1 MTDASGRGII
11 AALPALN
18 EEDHVGSL
26 VLKARKYAA
35 EVIVLDD
42 GSTDGTAE
50 IARLAGATVIR
61 HPANRG
67 KGAAVRTILSAIQD
81 RVPRVLVL
89 LDADGQHNPD
99 EIPLL
104 AGAVLNDGYDLVVG
118 TRRGQR
124 SKTPFYRRI
133 GQNVLS
139 FSTSVASR
147 GSRVKDSESGFRALS
162 PRAIREIELTEE
174 GFAIE
179 TEMIVKAA
187 EKGWKI
193 TEVPISTIYTRDGS
207 TQNPVRHGMGVLGR
221 IVNMISERRPLL
233 FFGLTATVLCG
244 FGVAAGV
251 RVLSAISAHRE
262 IPQGTA
268 ILSAMLIITGVF
280 SGLTGILLHALA
292 RQRRPGP

>member
-1 MTDASGRGII
+1 MMGESPDRGII
-11 AALPALN
+11 AAMPAFN
-18 EEDHVGSL
+18 EEQHVGSL

-42 GSTDGTAE
+42 GSADATAE
-50 IARLAGATVIR
+50 IARLAGATVIS
-61 HPANRG
+61 HPANQG
-67 KGAAVRTILSAIQD
+67 KGAAVRTILSTVRQ

-89 LDADGQHNPD
+89 LDADGQHDPD

-104 AGAVLNDGYDLVVG
+104 ARAVLSDGCDLVVG

-139 FSTSVASR
+139 FSTSLASH
-147 GSRVKDSESGFRALS
+147 GAHVKDSESGFRALS
-162 PRAIREIELTEE
+162 ARAVREIELTEN

-187 EKGWKI
+187 ERGWKI

-207 TQNPVRHGMGVLGR
+207 TQNPFRHGLGVLGR
-221 IVNMISERRPLL
+221 IINMISDRRPLL
-233 FFGLTATVLCG
+233 FFGVTGTVLCA
-244 FGVAAGV
+244 FGVAAGA
-251 RVLSAISAHRE
+251 RVLAAIAEHRD

-268 ILSAMLIITGVF
+268 VLSAMLIITGVF
-280 SGLTGILLHALA
+280 SGLTGILLHAFA
-292 RQRRPGP
+292 RQRRP